1 MNSMKIAVFAL
12 LCSMVTAFS
21 PIACQGSEHDDAL
34 RVAEEIRTLIINY
47 DVSEIEKHLQSGFY
61 VSDTVLL
68 KDDIIRMLHD
78 TNSWL
83 HKNLFARNDSVRSHL
98 IESKSI
104 EIHIQQ
110 AKDFF
115 IISYVNPDNTTA
127 LQPSTT
133 IKLCNRTWI
142 FSDLF
147 FN

>member
-1 MNSMKIAVFAL
+1 MKSMKMAAFAL
-12 LCSMVTAFS
+12 FCSMVTAFS

-47 DVSEIEKHLQSGFY
+47 DVSEIENHLQSGFY
-61 VSDTVLL
+61 VSNTVLL

-83 HKNLFARNDSVRSHL
+83 HKNLFANTYSVRSHL
-98 IESKSI
+98 TESKSL

-110 AKDFF
+110 AKEFF
-115 IISYVNPDNTTA
+115 IISYVNPENTTA
-127 LQPSTT
+127 LQPSVT
-133 IKLCNRTWI
+133 IKLNNGTWL